1 MGLTDNF
8 CRPFADAVKAGTG
21 NIMCSYNTINGSWGC
36 QNSWTQ
42 NNLLKTELGF
52 QGFVVSDWGGQHS
65 GIASANAGLD
75 MVMPSGSEFWADNL
89 VEAVNNG
96 SVDASRVDDQ
106 ATRILA
112 AWYKMG
118 QDSADYPATANN
130 PGFGI
135 PSDLSAPHEKV
146 VGWNA
151 SYKNVIYQGAV
162 EGHVLVKNNDNALPL
177 KSPQLLS
184 LFGYSVKA
192 PDAFN
197 YGVTGWNAGQYPL
210 SSADDITVSNSAPIY
225 SSIASNGTII
235 SGGGSG
241 ANQPTYYS
249 SPFEAF
255 TARAQEDYTALYW
268 DFHSTDP
275 YVDQNTDACI
285 VIGNA
290 FGSEGWD
297 RPNLH
302 DNYTDSIIL
311 NVAASCSNTIVV
323 FQNAGVR
330 LVDTFIDHPNITA
343 LVFAHVPGQDSG
355 KALVNLLYGDENFS
369 GKLPYSVPKNES
381 DYDGLVGP
389 TMAEGIY
396 EYYPQADFIEGIY
409 IDYRAFDKKNITP
422 RYEFGFG
429 LSYTNFSFSDLTVT
443 TNSSASTA
451 SYPTGEILE
460 GGREDLWDVLATVT
474 ATVANTGSVSG
485 AEVAQLYV
493 GIPNGPVRQLRGFD
507 KPVLDAGASATVSFE
522 LTRRDLSTWDVVTQ
536 EWLLQNG
543 SYNIYVGS
551 SSKNLP
557 LTGILSI

>member
-1 MGLTDNF
+1 
-8 CRPFADAVKAGTG
+8 
-21 NIMCSYNTINGSWGC
+21 MCSYNRLNGSWGC
-36 QNSWTQ
+36 QNSWTL

-52 QGFVVSDWGGQHS
+52 QGFVVSDWFAQHS
-65 GIASANAGLD
+65 GVASSNAGLD
-75 MVMPSGSEFWADNL
+75 MAMPYGSEFWDDSL
-89 VEAVNNG
+89 VEALNNG
-96 SVDASRVDDQ
+96 SVSESRLDDQ
-106 ATRILA
+106 VTRILA

-118 QDSADYPATANN
+118 QDSADYPATTNG

-151 SYKNVIYQGAV
+151 SYQSVIYQGAV
-162 EGHVLVKNNDNALPL
+162 EGHVLAKNTNDALPL

-192 PDAFN
+192 PDAFD
-197 YGVTGWNAGQYPL
+197 YGVTGWNSGLYPL
-210 SSADDITVSNSAPIY
+210 APSDDLTLSNGTSVY

-241 ANQPTYYS
+241 ANQPTYIS

-255 TARAQEDYTALYW
+255 TVRAQQDYTALYW
-268 DFHSTDP
+268 DFHSTNP
-275 YVDQNTDACI
+275 YVDPNSDACI

-297 RPNLH
+297 RPDLH
-302 DNYTDSIIL
+302 EDYTDSIIL
-311 NVAASCSNTIVV
+311 NVAANCSNTIVI

-343 LVFAHVPGQDSG
+343 LIFAHVPGQESG
-355 KALVNLLYGDENFS
+355 KALINLLYGDENFS

-381 DYDGLVGP
+381 DYDGLAGP
-389 TMAEGIY
+389 ALPEGIY
-396 EYYPQADFIEGIY
+396 EFFPQADFTEGIF
-409 IDYRAFDKKNITP
+409 IDYRAFDAKNITP

-429 LSYTNFSFSDLTVT
+429 LSYTNFSFSDLSVA

-474 ATVANTGSVSG
+474 ATVANTGSVRG
-485 AEVAQLYV
+485 GEVAQLYL
-493 GIPNGPVRQLRGFD
+493 GIPNAPVRQLRGFD
-507 KPVLDAGASATVSFE
+507 KQVLDAGASATVSFS
-522 LTRRDLSTWDVVTQ
+522 LTRRDLSIWDATAQ
-536 EWLLQNG
+536 EWLLQTG
-543 SYNIYVGS
+543 SYNVYVGS
-551 SSKNLP
+551 SSRDLP
-557 LTGILSI
+557 LTGTLTI